1 LESFCINFD
10 CGFSSTKN
18 LGEYFSFNDEVIATC
33 PVSKCSK
40 LTTRHIHSKKFT
52 YYKNEIRAQEAKIK
66 AHKRKERRNEG
77 RTKKP
82 MPKSLK
88 EILERKEP
96 KAEKIYPNTVAE
108 GLENLKK
115 TALSLENSLGLSK
128 KRIVPILYTIPK
140 RGPDIWPL
148 FKLGDGILTN
158 RFPDMREYCFKSWM
172 YSRLAPYL
180 MKYSQDFSFI
190 PLSWDFSN
198 PIEYKQFLNQFQQDS
213 QKTYILK
220 PSEGSQGLR
229 IALAQTMEQI
239 NEIVKGHQDEQSLTI
254 AQEYISSPKLLNGYK
269 FDFRVYVLIERLEPF
284 TVHIF
289 REALTRFSTSRYVSP
304 HKDNLLNT
312 CMHLTNYYLNRD
324 NEQWK
329 ESDTKEDQNGTKRL
343 ISITLDQLYETSL
356 KENKENKEKKNI

>member
-1 LESFCINFD
+1 
-10 CGFSSTKN
+10 
-18 LGEYFSFNDEVIATC
+18 
-33 PVSKCSK
+33 
-40 LTTRHIHSKKFT
+40 
-52 YYKNEIRAQEAKIK
+52 
-66 AHKRKERRNEG
+66 
-77 RTKKP
+77 
-82 MPKSLK
+82 
-88 EILERKEP
+88 
-96 KAEKIYPNTVAE
+96 
-108 GLENLKK
+108 
-115 TALSLENSLGLSK
+115 
-128 KRIVPILYTIPK
+128 LYTIPK

-190 PLSWDFSN
+190 PFSWDFSN

-289 REALTRFSTSRYVSP
+289 REALTRFSTSQYVSP
-304 HKDNLLNT
+304 NKNNMLNT

-329 ESDTKEDQNGTKRL
+329 ESDSKEDQNGTKRL
-343 ISITLDQLYETSL
+343 ISITLDQLYESSL
-356 KENKENKEKKNI
+356 ADNKENKEKKIFSKEKFWKDLDEIIGKSLFAYYPDLVQSYKKIFENKNQESESNKDGKKTMIHLQNVIRSWVLICC